1 MFGNNDKSVVNSS
14 KQWNTKLHKH
24 HYMLSIHHS
33 IGEVTTAGILGLY
46 FITGDDNP
54 ADILNK
60 HWGYTQINDRQ
71 KSVLIWKG
79 DTVDIKMVPEE

>member
-1 MFGNNDKSVVNSS
+1 
-14 KQWNTKLHKH
+14 
-24 HYMLSIHHS
+24 MLSIHHS